1 MIADKLNDLSPGER
15 QKWIMNIL
23 GYLAE
28 ATNIAFRKGVE
39 VEKMMMPSEKR
50 QGWIVFLY

>member
-1 MIADKLNDLSPGER
+1 VIADKLNDLSPGER